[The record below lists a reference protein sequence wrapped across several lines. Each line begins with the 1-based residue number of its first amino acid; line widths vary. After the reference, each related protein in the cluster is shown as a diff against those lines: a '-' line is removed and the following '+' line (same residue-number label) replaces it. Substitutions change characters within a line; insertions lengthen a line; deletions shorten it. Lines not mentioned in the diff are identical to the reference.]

1 MFFVNI
7 STASVSSQVCVRYL
21 SQFSSLLL
29 PPLHLYCN
37 KIYCNAGIRKEL
49 AALRADTGIMS
60 PNGVASLSPP
70 PKQAANMQSKQ
81 QQQSTS
87 AIPSSDRSQV
97 ADLDR
102 VNKNLSM
109 VLDSGL
115 YQDRDDPLVKELMK
129 TVQTN

>member
-7 STASVSSQVCVRYL
+7 STASVSSQVCVCYL

-60 PNGVASLSPP
+60 PNGVASLSP